1 MNNEININ
9 LDAIIPSSR
18 GIGSSIGSLLG
29 QPYFEVEARVCW
41 PGGKEKWDADEEK
54 VKLGQ
59 ITTLMPNR
67 VIRRIRLS
75 KHEIRS
81 AQYYKNIN
89 GDLGIVINLEA
100 DGTYKMFF
108 PLTNDAL
115 KMGRGAVDAITAALK
130 NQGDNFFLNAAVTA
144 NIVNEAN
151 KSELANVRALRET
164 LNKVEQQLIGAIA
177 DNEKMAIEAK
187 KEIESTK
194 ISDVDIKAVINGN
207 TSAHIEVHQNEVDD

>member
-29 QPYFEVEARVCW
+29 QPYFEVEPRTCW
-41 PGGKEKWDADEEK
+41 PGGEDKWKQDEEK
-54 VKLGQ
+54 VRLGQ
-59 ITTLMPNR
+59 CTMLMPNR
-67 VIRRIRLS
+67 KVNRIRLT

-81 AQYYKNIN
+81 AQYYKNVA
-89 GDLGIVINLEA
+89 GDAGIVINLEQ

-108 PLTNDAL
+108 PLTENAL

-130 NQGDNFFLNAAVTA
+130 GQGENFFLNASVTA

-151 KSELANVRALRET
+151 KSELNNVRALRET
-164 LNKVEQQLIGAIA
+164 LNKIEQQLIGAIA
-177 DNEKMAIEAK
+177 DNEKLAIESK
-187 KEIESTK
+187 KEIESTR
-194 ISDVDIKAVINGN
+194 ISDVDLKAVINGN
-207 TSAHIEVHQNEVDD
+207 SSAHIEVHQKDIDD